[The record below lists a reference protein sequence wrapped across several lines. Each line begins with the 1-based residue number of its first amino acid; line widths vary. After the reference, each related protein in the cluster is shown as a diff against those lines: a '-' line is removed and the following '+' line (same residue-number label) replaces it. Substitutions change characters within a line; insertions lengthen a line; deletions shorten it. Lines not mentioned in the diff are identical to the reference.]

1 MYMAMMAQPASD
13 YLDAMTE
20 QTMQGMTRE
29 SIVAQMSDS
38 YAAQMG
44 VSRDEVVSYI
54 EKMDDETLFSY
65 VEDMVREQIAA
76 QYAEATRAQLSSM
89 TVDQLAAAL
98 DMTPRTEEQT
108 QYLYDNY
115 MPATVSDST
124 YDDVLA
130 ALGYVNLASPSK
142 VSLYAAT
149 FADKDAIADCI
160 ADYNKTVSDEQEITY
175 TDYVA
180 LLMSS
185 ITTIINAISDV
196 LIAFVSISLI
206 VSSIMIGI
214 ITYISVLERT
224 KEIGILRAI
233 GASKRDISRV
243 FNAETLIE
251 GLIAGLIGIGLTL
264 LLIIPINA
272 IVQHLTGIASLGAM
286 LPPVAAVLLVAI
298 SMLLTFI
305 AGLIPSRFA
314 AKKDPV
320 VALRTE

>member
-1 MYMAMMAQPASD
+1 MCIRDS
-13 YLDAMTE
+13 
-20 QTMQGMTRE
+20 RE

-130 ALGYVNLASPSK
+130 ALGYVDLASPSK
-142 VSLYAAT
+142 VKMCIRDSYHIHPHFARAKITVRSRFGKLYV
-149 FADKDAIADCI
+149 KP
-160 ADYNKTVSDEQEITY
+160 
-175 TDYVA
+175 
-180 LLMSS
+180 LLCP
-185 ITTIINAISDV
+185 
-196 LIAFVSISLI
+196 SISIRLAGQR
-206 VSSIMIGI
+206 V
-214 ITYISVLERT
+214 E
-224 KEIGILRAI
+224 KIL
-233 GASKRDISRV
+233 
-243 FNAETLIE
+243 
-251 GLIAGLIGIGLTL
+251 
-264 LLIIPINA
+264 
-272 IVQHLTGIASLGAM
+272 
-286 LPPVAAVLLVAI
+286 LPRW
-298 SMLLTFI
+298 
-305 AGLIPSRFA
+305 PSRF
-314 AKKDPV
+314 PNCSS
-320 VALRTE
+320 LEICLIERERGFLPLSL